1 MDMNGWNLEGKTA
14 LITGGTKGIG
24 KAINE
29 EFLELGAKTI
39 IVSRSK
45 EDIEQLVSDYQKRGL
60 NCHGI
65 AADVG
70 TEEGRRE
77 VVEFSN
83 SHFDSLNVLVN
94 NAGINIRK
102 STQDYSLDDLH
113 KIMAVNVESSFDLS
127 RKLYSRLKSAGN
139 GSVINISS
147 ITSMSIVG
155 TSTAGYHMSKGAM
168 DRLNDFLAVEWGKD
182 NIRVN
187 AIHPW
192 YIATPLGKEIL
203 KVEAKRKKIVD
214 STPMGR
220 VGEPEEVASIAAFL
234 AMDKSS
240 YVSGSHITVDGAF
253 SKVGVMPQ

>member
-1 MDMNGWNLEGKTA
+1 MRGWNLEGKTA
-14 LITGGTKGIG
+14 VITGGTKGIG
-24 KAINE
+24 KAVNE
-29 EFLELGAKTI
+29 EFLQLGAKTI
-39 IVSRSK
+39 IVSRSV
-45 EDIEQLVSDYQKRGL
+45 EDIERLVTDYQKLGL
-60 NCHGI
+60 NCKGI

-70 TEEGRRE
+70 TEEGRSK
-77 VVEFSN
+77 VVSFVN
-83 SHFDSLNVLVN
+83 DQFKTLNILVN

-102 STQDYSLDDLH
+102 STQDYTLDDLH
-113 KIMAVNVESSFDLS
+113 KIMSINVESSFDLS
-127 RKLYSRLKSAGN
+127 RKFYNSLKSAGN

-147 ITSMSIVG
+147 ITSMNIVG
-155 TSTAGYHMSKGAM
+155 TSTAAYHMSKGAM
-168 DRLNDFLAVEWGKD
+168 DRLNDFLAVEWGKV

-203 KVEAKRKKIVD
+203 KDEEKRKKIVN

-240 YVSGSHITVDGAF
+240 YVSGAHITVDGAF
-253 SKVGVMPQ
+253 SKVGLMPE